1 MKTDGYIIVKNVKYL
16 LSAKFQS
23 GRTAFTRRDSGK
35 DGVRFTSEE
44 EIIAKSPTALNKL
57 GQGKEIVI

>member
-16 LSAKFQS
+16 LSAKYKS
-23 GRTAFTRRDSGK
+23 GQTSFIRRNSGK

-44 EIIAKSPTALNKL
+44 EIIAKSPTALDKL